1 MNLDHL
7 PVDPRAYASF
17 LLIMAGMAATPGPAN
32 LFALATGLAQGP
44 RAGLWGVFGMNF
56 ASLVWFIFAALGL
69 GVLMRL
75 YPPVFS
81 MLAILGGLYL
91 AWLGL
96 KALRAALSKHTQ
108 GFHLAG
114 QAAGRNPFKDGFLV
128 QISNPKALL
137 FFTAVLPPFIDP
149 ERDTVPQLAMFAAGM
164 VFFDSL
170 TMSMFAVAGGLMARQ
185 FAQARFARAFSA
197 AVGLLLL
204 STATLML
211 LRTLH

>member
-7 PVDPRAYASF
+7 PVDPHAYASF

-69 GVLMRL
+69 GVLMQL
-75 YPPVFS
+75 YPSVFS

-96 KALRAALSKHTQ
+96 KALRAAFSKQTQ
-108 GFHLAG
+108 GFQLAG
-114 QAAGRNPFKDGFLV
+114 QAARNHPFKDGFLV

-149 ERDTVPQLAMFAAGM
+149 ERDIIAQLAMFAAGM
-164 VFFDSL
+164 VLFDTL

-185 FAQARFARAFSA
+185 FAQARFARIFSA
-197 AVGLLLL
+197 AVGILLL
-204 STATLML
+204 STAALML
-211 LRTLH
+211 LRTMH

>member
-7 PVDPRAYASF
+7 PVDPHAYASF

-32 LFALATGLAQGP
+32 LFALATGLAKGP
-44 RAGLWGVFGMNF
+44 RAGLWGVFGMNV
-56 ASLVWFIFAALGL
+56 ASLVWFVFAAFGL

-75 YPPVFS
+75 YPSAFS

-91 AWLGL
+91 AWLGF
-96 KALRAALSKHTQ
+96 KALRAALSKETQ
-108 GFHLAG
+108 GFQLAG
-114 QAAGRNPFKDGFLV
+114 QAAGSNPFRDGFLV

-149 ERDTVPQLAMFAAGM
+149 QRDTVPQLAMFAAGT
-164 VFFDSL
+164 VLFDTL
-170 TMSMFAVAGGLMARQ
+170 TMSMFALAGGRMSRQ
-185 FAQARFARAFSA
+185 FAQARFARLFSA
-197 AVGLLLL
+197 VVGVLLL

-211 LRTLH
+211 LRTVD

>member
-1 MNLDHL
+1 MEHL
-7 PVDPRAYASF
+7 PVDPHAYASF

-32 LFALATGLAQGP
+32 LFALATGLAKGP
-44 RAGLWGVFGMNF
+44 RAGLQGVIGMNI
-56 ASLVWFIFAALGL
+56 ASFVWFVFAALGL

-75 YPPVFS
+75 FPAVFAA
-81 MLAILGGLYL
+81 LAVAGGLYL

-96 KALRAALSKHTQ
+96 KALRAALSPNTQ
-108 GFHLAG
+108 GFSLAG
-114 QAAGRNPFKDGFLV
+114 QVAGQSPFRDGFLV

-149 ERDTVPQLAMFAAGM
+149 DRAMVPQLAMFAAGTIL
-164 VFFDSL
+164 FDTI
-170 TMSMFAVAGGLMARQ
+170 TMSAFALAGGLLAQR
-185 FAQARFARAFSA
+185 FAEARFARAFSA

-204 STATLML
+204 GTATMML